1 MNVEEVTIIVAMVM
15 SVMPVM
21 WIAYLYYRLE
31 INKLKLAVKIEQ
43 TRSETNLVVS
53 ETKPTLFPEQE

>member
-43 TRSETNLVVS
+43 TRYETEPSVS
-53 ETKPTLFPEQE
+53 ETKPALFPKKE

>member
-31 INKLKLAVKIEQ
+31 INKLRLAVKIEQ
-43 TRSETNLVVS
+43 TRSETKSLVS
-53 ETKPTLFPEQE
+53 ETKPALFPEKK

>member
-21 WIAYLYYRLE
+21 WIADLYYRLE
-31 INKLKLAVKIEQ
+31 INKLRLAVKIEQ
-43 TRSETNLVVS
+43 TRSETKSLVS
-53 ETKPTLFPEQE
+53 ETKPALFPEKK